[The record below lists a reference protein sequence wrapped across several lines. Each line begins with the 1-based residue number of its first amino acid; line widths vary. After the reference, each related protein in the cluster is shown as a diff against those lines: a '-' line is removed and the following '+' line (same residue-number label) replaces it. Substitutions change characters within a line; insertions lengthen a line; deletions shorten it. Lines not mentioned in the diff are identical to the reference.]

1 MSLALAH
8 VTHSICSTAASRDAD
23 FRRAVQAVRRGEQLA
38 PADAYG
44 AVLSIGVHLL
54 FLDAL
59 ASMQEFPDRVSYD
72 FGPTPLRN
80 AAAWLLSGHHVAAH
94 NAFDKIAD
102 SGRYL
107 LGALGKTRDPRAFEE
122 LLAHQLALMEL
133 LGHARY
139 PRGEPLRH
147 GRDGQQHLR
156 EPRDPGRRHHHRR
169 HVAVLTC
176 YRPLQRG
183 LRFSANARVPSCKSS
198 ERITR

>member
-107 LGALGKTRDPRAFEE
+107 LGALGKTATCWAMRDIRAASRYAMVVTDSNTCESRGI
-122 LLAHQLALMEL
+122 LA
-133 LGHARY
+133 
-139 PRGEPLRH
+139 
-147 GRDGQQHLR
+147 
-156 EPRDPGRRHHHRR
+156 
-169 HVAVLTC
+169 AVTTIAVTS
-176 YRPLQRG
+176 Q
-183 LRFSANARVPSCKSS
+183 F
-198 ERITR
+198 